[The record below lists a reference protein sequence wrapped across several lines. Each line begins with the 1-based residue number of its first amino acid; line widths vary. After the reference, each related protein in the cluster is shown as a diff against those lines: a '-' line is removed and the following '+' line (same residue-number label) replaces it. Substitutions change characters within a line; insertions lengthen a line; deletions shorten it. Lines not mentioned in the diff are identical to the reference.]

1 MNNIRFAT
9 VLHILTLLR
18 MKEGQLLSSEFIAG
32 SVNVNAAVV
41 RKEIKNLRSLEFI
54 DSKEGKG
61 GGYSLGKSAK
71 KIYLS
76 DLYKAI
82 SETHLLGKSH
92 NPNPDCPVG
101 KNINSHLNDLFETV
115 DKEFLKQIKQ
125 ITLEDFSKK
134 FF

>member
-1 MNNIRFAT
+1 
-9 VLHILTLLR
+9 

-115 DKEFLKQIKQ
+115 DKEFLKQIKH